1 MVKVIGIS
9 LPEELIQVMDD
20 AAKAV
25 YASRS
30 EYIRQAV
37 VDRLRRDWK
46 LDGEAAARAR
56 QRQFKQAL
64 QRLQF
69 DL

>member
-1 MVKVIGIS
+1 
-9 LPEELIQVMDD
+9 MDD